1 MIINMKRLHF
11 ALIPIIVLLTACNLA
26 VTTPVSV
33 VIQPTRNYVN
43 ISQPPTLRPNPT
55 ATRLINVIPTNTV
68 EAPPDTP
75 EPTVSPFDCGV
86 EAVGEH
92 IQHEVVAN
100 IDYAGK
106 TVQVSQEIQYR
117 NDEQVALAEI
127 VFAVEPNAYEG
138 AFALESVALNG
149 NEPFHSLD
157 RNRLTVRLPVTLN
170 PGCMARVQLQF
181 ALTVPRIGIG
191 TTSFK
196 GFFGYNERQLNLG
209 HWLATPATRMNG
221 EWLLHDAQSIGEQ
234 NVLEQSNWE
243 VQLNVSGASRMVIA
257 APGIVEERGEN
268 QWHYT
273 LNSARDFTISMSP
286 NWVISENTSSRGT
299 RIQVYHFGDT
309 VRTVEGVQVNGASH
323 ALTIATQ
330 AFEQYESLF
339 GIYPYQ
345 RFMVVQGDF
354 PDGMEF
360 SGLVF
365 VSTNWFYSFEGGIQ
379 NYLSMI
385 TIHEVSHQW
394 WYARVGNDSAYAP
407 WLDEAFSTYSEYIYI
422 EEYYPQL
429 RDWWWS
435 FRVAWLN
442 PQGNVDGDVYQFESG
457 RDYIN
462 AVYLRG
468 VQMLHNIREDIGTE
482 EFFDLLANY
491 TQTSSGQV
499 ATPEDFWSLMTEEQ
513 LLATAE
519 TRASFLANPE
529 IVLVEDE

>member
-1 MIINMKRLHF
+1 MIICMKRLYF
-11 ALIPIIVLLTACNLA
+11 ALIPIIVILTSCNLA
-26 VTTPVSV
+26 TTTPVPV

-43 ISQPPTLRPNPT
+43 ISQPPTRIPNPT

-75 EPTVSPFDCGV
+75 EPTVSPFDCGA

-100 IDYAGK
+100 IDYGAK
-106 TVQVSQEIQYR
+106 TAQVSQEISYR

-127 VFAVEPNAYEG
+127 VFAVEANAYEG
-138 AFALESVALNG
+138 AFSLESVALNS
-149 NEPFHSLD
+149 NEPFHTLD
-157 RNRLTVRLPVTLN
+157 RNRLTVRLPITLN
-170 PGCMARVQLQF
+170 PGCVARVQLQF
-181 ALTVPRIGIG
+181 ALTIPRIGTG
-191 TTSFK
+191 ATSFK
-196 GFFGYNERQLNLG
+196 GFFGYSERQLNLG

-221 EWLLHDAQSIGEQ
+221 EWLLHDAQRIGEQ
-234 NVLEQSNWE
+234 NVLEQSNWS
-243 VQLNVSGASRMVIA
+243 VQLNVTGANSMVIA
-257 APGIVEERGEN
+257 APGIVEEIGEN

-273 LNSARDFTISMSP
+273 FNSARDFPVSMSP
-286 NWVISENTSSRGT
+286 NWVISENTSNRGT

-309 VRTVEGVQVNGASH
+309 VRTVEDVQVNGASH

-339 GIYPYQ
+339 GAYPYQ

-394 WYARVGNDSAYAP
+394 WYARVGNDSAVDP

-422 EEYYPQL
+422 EEYYPQF
-429 RDWWWS
+429 REWWWS
-435 FRVAWLN
+435 FRIAWFN
-442 PQGNVDGDVYQFESG
+442 PQGNVDSDVYQFESG

-491 TQTSSGQV
+491 TQTTSGQV

-519 TRASFLANPE
+519 TRASFLANPD
-529 IVLVEDE
+529 IVLEGE